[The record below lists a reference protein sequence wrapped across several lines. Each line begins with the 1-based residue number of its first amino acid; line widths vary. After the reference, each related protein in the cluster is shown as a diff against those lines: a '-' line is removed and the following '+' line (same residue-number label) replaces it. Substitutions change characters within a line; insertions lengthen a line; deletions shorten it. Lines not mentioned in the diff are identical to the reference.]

1 MDVHSEL
8 KVEGPVRAHGLRVYL
23 MLLVRLR
30 HHRGWHFNN
39 LADRDAERELT
50 PGYYTLKTFTLT
62 KIGLLREEFEQI
74 LVDGLLRLI
83 I

>member
-1 MDVHSEL
+1 LNVHSEL
-8 KVEGPVRAHGLRVYL
+8 IVEGPVRAHGLGVYL

-30 HHRGWHFNN
+30 HHRGWDFYN
-39 LADRDAERELT
+39 LTGRDAEREL
-50 PGYYTLKTFTLT
+50 PAGYYTLKIITLT
-62 KIGLLREEFEQI
+62 KIGLLRKEFEEI

>member
-1 MDVHSEL
+1 
-8 KVEGPVRAHGLRVYL
+8 
-23 MLLVRLR
+23 MLLVRLG
-30 HHRGWHFNN
+30 HHRGRDFNN
-39 LADRDAERELT
+39 LADRYAEREL
-50 PGYYTLKTFTLT
+50 PAGYYTLKTFTLT